1 MSRPDPQRTPTT
13 PLPSLRRPKRALS
26 AAGGPNRP
34 PTRRPSFT
42 GGLTRAAGIPPVPG
56 QKQAQRTSKTTQK
69 LVVLPSAPQ
78 TKPLAEDDEDIQHG
92 YETDRGVRDVKSEG
106 ERMSKEQRQ
115 KAGYKR
121 ITAYCVSEGFKMKLL
136 TGFLKREHNVQP
148 RVFDEA
154 VYAMYHLPLL
164 PGYGP
169 GINVRSSAAPSTIPT
184 PTAEDIIA
192 PAEGEETA
200 DEGVYFPSSLPTARL
215 EGFSPGTSPLN
226 VKDYATDVETP
237 KLATADLPASSAAA
251 PQQRRAS
258 PSLDPDTFG
267 EAIFFQYGVVVFF
280 GLDVSQEH
288 SILEDVEGAGIMVK
302 PLPED
307 RWEVEE
313 CHYEALHRLSTYL
326 QRLLHVQIPL
336 HPPRTLRLPRTRPIN
351 PPSPLRNANAR
362 HPLRTRHNR
371 HTHPPRLHRIP
382 EVDANGRVEAH
393 WQAVQAETGR

>member
-1 MSRPDPQRTPTT
+1 MSRPDPQRAPTT

-42 GGLTRAAGIPPVPG
+42 GGLTRAAGIPIPPVPG

-154 VYAMYHLPLL
+154 VYA
-164 PGYGP
+164 
-169 GINVRSSAAPSTIPT
+169 VR
-184 PTAEDIIA
+184 
-192 PAEGEETA
+192 
-200 DEGVYFPSSLPTARL
+200 VSLPWFILGTHVLYRCTIFRFCLVMDL
-215 EGFSPGTSPLN
+215 E
-226 VKDYATDVETP
+226 
-237 KLATADLPASSAAA
+237 
-251 PQQRRAS
+251 
-258 PSLDPDTFG
+258 
-267 EAIFFQYGVVVFF
+267 
-280 GLDVSQEH
+280 
-288 SILEDVEGAGIMVK
+288 
-302 PLPED
+302 
-307 RWEVEE
+307 
-313 CHYEALHRLSTYL
+313 
-326 QRLLHVQIPL
+326 
-336 HPPRTLRLPRTRPIN
+336 
-351 PPSPLRNANAR
+351 
-362 HPLRTRHNR
+362 
-371 HTHPPRLHRIP
+371 
-382 EVDANGRVEAH
+382 
-393 WQAVQAETGR
+393 